1 MTIKCYIDTHIFLN
15 VIFNEQLFVTSS
27 TQLLRKIQE
36 GKLVGITSSVTE
48 AEIALDLVKTGN
60 REKIDQALGL
70 IESMMNLTICPLDSW
85 TAKLAVKLI
94 LDSGITIHDAYHS
107 ATAIEHKAHIFVT
120 RDKSLREKLK
130 KVVKVSEPESLM
142 SSLRSGENLI

>member
-1 MTIKCYIDTHIFLN
+1 MAIKCYLDTNIFLN
-15 VIFNEQLFVTSS
+15 VLYDEQLFVTSS
-27 TQLLRKIQE
+27 TQLLRNIQE
-36 GKLVGITSSVTE
+36 GKLVGVTSSVTE
-48 AEIALDLVKTGN
+48 AEIALDLAKTGN

-70 IESMMNLTICPLDSW
+70 IEGMTNLTICPLDSW

-120 RDKSLREKLK
+120 RDKSLKEKLK
-130 KVVKVSEPESLM
+130 KVVRVSEPEALIST
-142 SSLRSGENLI
+142 LRSGK